1 MTMRERFVN
10 CPFCFS
16 EDDHPWIFRDLNP
29 GDPRGLVG
37 RRCRICGNEWWF
49 ERVGHSG

>member
-1 MTMRERFVN
+1 MRERFVI
-10 CPFCFS
+10 CPICRN

-49 ERVGHSG
+49 ERVGKAG